1 MRTATAKEY
10 AQATARAGQ
19 KRQMHTRR
27 TSDVFW
33 SDRGTEVASKH
44 EISTR
49 GKVTSTTY
57 MVNPAYLPAPG

>member
-1 MRTATAKEY
+1 MKTATEKEY
-10 AQATARAGQ
+10 AQAVARAGQ

-44 EISTR
+44 EVTTR

-57 MVNPAYLPAPG
+57 MVNPAYLGA

>member
-1 MRTATAKEY
+1 MRTATATEY
-10 AQATARAGQ
+10 AHATARAGQ

-49 GKVTSTTY
+49 GKITSTTY
-57 MVNPAYLPAPG
+57 MVNPAYLPAAE